1 MENQFVSLET
11 RIVDCDF
18 CGDETDDPFE
28 VDEMLVCGHCI
39 LLVDLLEKFILFGG
53 IKEFWL
59 IRPEDGQIRMEL

>member
-1 MENQFVSLET
+1 MNFVSVET
-11 RIVDCDF
+11 RIIDCDF

-28 VDEMLVCGHCI
+28 VDEMLVCGYCI